1 MKIESSDLPDLGDEK
16 GIFAFAM
23 TFNGYEAFGSFDAAA
38 KSAVQQR
45 RESLDDVRNELFMA
59 ARASRHGDS
68 DAYLA
73 KYEELLPH
81 LTRFLSK

>member
-1 MKIESSDLPDLGDEK
+1 MTIKLSDLPALWDEK
-16 GIFAFAM
+16 GIFVFAM

-38 KSAVQQR
+38 KSADQQR

-59 ARASRHGDS
+59 ARASRHSDS

-81 LTRFLSK
+81 FTRFLLK